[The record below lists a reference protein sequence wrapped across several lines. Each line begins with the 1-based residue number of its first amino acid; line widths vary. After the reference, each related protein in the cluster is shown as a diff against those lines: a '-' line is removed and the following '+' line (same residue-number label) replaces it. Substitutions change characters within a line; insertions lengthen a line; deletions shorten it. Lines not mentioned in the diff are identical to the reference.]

1 MRRVSI
7 KRFRLAFISFTAVM
21 VAILT
26 AASGVTAR
34 ADSKRYEILMNAL
47 GKSDEPTKVSPQ
59 RLDDLEEFLSGTGT
73 PRAEAQEAI
82 SAALRA
88 PFLKSSA
95 VLEIVPLARDI
106 GAVMGNDIVRE
117 TREFLG
123 AFGRGG
129 EAAIRYCMARNA
141 LSAEEIIKLRY
152 MDQHAQSLNAL
163 GEAVDQLQ
171 KRFGGSYERLRAT
184 SAH

>member
-1 MRRVSI
+1 MMKKWSVI
-7 KRFRLAFISFTAVM
+7 AFGF
-21 VAILT
+21 
-26 AASGVTAR
+26 GVGLSCTLWPIHAG
-34 ADSKRYEILMNAL
+34 ADAKRYTILMEAL
-47 GKSDEPTKVSPQ
+47 GRNKAYEISPQ
-59 RLDDLEEFLSGTGT
+59 TLDDLEELLVGTGT
-73 PRAEAQEAI
+73 PRSQAQEAI
-82 SAALRA
+82 STALRA
-88 PFLKSSA
+88 PFIKLSA
-95 VLEIVPLARDI
+95 ITQIVPLARDI
-106 GAVMGNDIVRE
+106 GAVMGTGVDSEIRE
-117 TREFLG
+117 LIA

-129 EAAIRYCMARNA
+129 EAAISYCMARNA